1 MVLMSEAPSTVLTL
15 KSFII
20 IMHELCVDRMFRPFL
35 VFKFL
40 NLVMHEH
47 VTMEI
52 SFLCKALAALFTSIP
67 LFITMNIFM
76 TPEMAFLGE
85 ALPTLIANIFFL
97 LSVHKSVAVKMHF
110 LSEPLTANL
119 TFKPALSMHHHMTCQ
134 VTFHVISFST

>member
-20 IMHELCVDRMFRPFL
+20 VMHELCVDRMFRPFL
-35 VFKFL
+35 VLKFL
-40 NLVMHEH
+40 NLVMHKH

-52 SFLCKALAALFTSIP
+52 SFLCKALATLFTSKP

-76 TPEMAFLGE
+76 TPEMALLGK
-85 ALPTLIANIFFL
+85 AFPTLIANIFFL

-110 LSEPLTANL
+110 LSEPLTTNL
-119 TFKPALSMHHHMTCQ
+119 TFKPALPMHHHMTCQ